1 MEVYIVINETSCL
14 EMRRKI
20 TTVQTWCRRSF
31 APVFYN
37 PVGGAKCSGNGIT
50 WFKEYRGLYLILM
63 NLRKF
68 SWFMPFGEFN
78 LTKGNCKVLC
88 EQSFKQFKET
98 CQLQCRSSLSELSDN
113 HLSVATLHKQV
124 KTSTLLHRA
133 IRIICFVH
141 SKKKKRKN
149 GVNTTNKSTAVL
161 CCFVKRNLICVRY

>member
-20 TTVQTWCRRSF
+20 TTIQTWCRRSF

-63 NLRKF
+63 NLRKC

-78 LTKGNCKVLC
+78 LTKGNCKLLC
-88 EQSFKQFKET
+88 EQSFNSSKKHANCNAGVHYQNSVITT
-98 CQLQCRSSLSELSDN
+98 CLLLPY
-113 HLSVATLHKQV
+113 
-124 KTSTLLHRA
+124 TSTLLHRA

>member
-20 TTVQTWCRRSF
+20 TTIQTWCRRSF

-88 EQSFKQFKET
+88 EQSFN
-98 CQLQCRSSLSELSDN
+98 S
-113 HLSVATLHKQV
+113 
-124 KTSTLLHRA
+124 
-133 IRIICFVH
+133 
-141 SKKKKRKN
+141 SKKHANCNAGVHYQNSVITTCLLLPYTKSKNIHPPSPRHKNNLFRPLEKKEAQKRRKHN
-149 GVNTTNKSTAVL
+149 Q
-161 CCFVKRNLICVRY
+161 